1 MCYEVKCSS
10 CGKTGWGG
18 CGRHVPSVY
27 NRIPEGQ
34 HCQCK
39 DWPGVKTTGEETI
52 SDGVDGGTGT
62 GTGTGDSKP
71 ASSCNI
77 L

>member
-1 MCYEVKCSS
+1 MCYEVKCSA
-10 CGKTGWGG
+10 CGKTSWGG

-39 DWPGVKTTGEETI
+39 DWPGVKTT
-52 SDGVDGGTGT
+52 VDGKGSVSG
-62 GTGTGDSKP
+62 GGGSGGGDSKP
-71 ASSCNI
+71 SSYCTI